1 MGIPSYFSYV
11 SKHHN
16 IVNKIK
22 NSVYTDNL
30 YFDCNSTIYNAIGK
44 LNATTETAMDVIYEE
59 VINEIIEYLTHII
72 ARNTIFIA
80 FDGVAPF
87 AKMKQQRER
96 RHRSAILSI
105 YENDLSKNAHQTNN
119 SSKLSTSVPFDKA
132 SITPGT
138 EFMKNLDLYLSKHLS
153 NRIKQFTSENNY
165 PDPTIIFSGPMEVG
179 EGEHKLFEYIRN
191 HPEKHSTEETHIYGM
206 DADLI
211 ILSLQHTRYCKS
223 IFLFREDFDNHLIQL
238 NINKMTDDIVGD
250 IGAPEETQI
259 YRRITDYILMS
270 FILGNDFLPHVP
282 FLNIRTTGIKH
293 LLKTYKDIVKSNP
306 DFYLTSE
313 NNNCIIIQKN
323 LKRLCSLIAQ
333 HEKQYLTEEY
343 HHRNKMQY
351 FRIPDNVNERSKD
364 ILIRT
369 PQINRERE
377 LRIQPHL
384 NNNEWRRIYYETLF
398 RSNPTRDFKKNV
410 CLKYLSGLQWCLSY
424 YTSECIDT
432 KWDYP
437 YHYPPL
443 FSDLIQY
450 IPSMNCNYFSEN
462 PCKDF
467 VSSMEQLCYVLPP
480 SSYHLLPSD
489 VRIKLLQY
497 WKTHGIHYDI
507 NDVTNIRSIP
517 LQWEYCT
524 YLWEAHPLL
533 PEYPKETL
541 KHLLYT

>member
-16 IVNKIK
+16 IVSKIK

-30 YFDCNSTIYNAIGK
+30 YFDCNSTIYNAIHK
-44 LNATTETAMDVIYEE
+44 LNATNETPLDVIYEK
-59 VINEIIEYLTHII
+59 VIHEILEYLTHII
-72 ARNTIFIA
+72 ARKTIFIA

-96 RHRSAILSI
+96 RHRSAILSM
-105 YENDLSKNAHQTNN
+105 YEKELSKNEEQTNM
-119 SSKLSTSVPFDKA
+119 SSIPFDKA

-138 EFMKNLDLYLSKHLS
+138 GFMKNLDRYMIKHLS
-153 NRIKQFTSENNY
+153 IRIIQFAKSNNH
-165 PDPTIIFSGPMEVG
+165 PVPNIIFSGPMEVG

-223 IFLFREDFDNHLIQL
+223 IFLFREDFDDHLIQL
-238 NINKMTDDIVGD
+238 NIDKMTDDIVKD
-250 IGAPEETQI
+250 IGPRDEKQI
-259 YRRITDYILMS
+259 SRRITDYILMS
-270 FILGNDFLPHVP
+270 FILGNDFLPHSP

-293 LLKTYKDIVKSNP
+293 LLKTYKDIVETNP
-306 DFYLTSE
+306 DFYLTTE
-313 NNNCIIIQKN
+313 HNDCIIIQKN
-323 LKRLCSLIAQ
+323 LKRLCSVIAQ

-351 FRIPDNVNERSKD
+351 FRLPDKMEERHKD
-364 ILIRT
+364 ILLRI
-369 PQINRERE
+369 PQNNRERE

-398 RSNPTRDFKKNV
+398 RTKPTREFKKRV
-410 CLKYLSGLQWCLSY
+410 CVQYLSGLQWCLSY
-424 YTSECIDT
+424 YTSHCIDT
-432 KWDYP
+432 NWDYP

-462 PCKDF
+462 PCKEF
-467 VSSMEQLCYVLPP
+467 VSSIEQLCYVLPP
-480 SSYHLLPSD
+480 SSYNLLPEAI
-489 VRIKLLQY
+489 RIKLIQY
-497 WKTHGIHYDI
+497 WKIHGIHYNVNDI
-507 NDVTNIRSIP
+507 TDVRAIP

-533 PEYPKETL
+533 PDFPKNMMKQL
-541 KHLLYT
+541 IYI